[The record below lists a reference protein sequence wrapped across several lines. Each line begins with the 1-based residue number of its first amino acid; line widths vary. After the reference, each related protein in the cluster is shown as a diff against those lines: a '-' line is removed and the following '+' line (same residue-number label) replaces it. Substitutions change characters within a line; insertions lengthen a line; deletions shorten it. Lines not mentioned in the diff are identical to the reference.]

1 MALEVLAVLRRSART
16 FSRPL
21 MTSYSALKSRFTSTA
36 SFLGG
41 RSRTWPMEA
50 FTRKSLP
57 RYLLIVFALAGDSTI
72 TRDFESL
79 AIRQVPSCR
88 ACRQDTAPAQPRCLS
103 LTLCRKLRYGRKGRD
118 PTGDAGWAPKG
129 GTPGWLRLTK
139 ARQGFPACQGKN
151 VAEGRK
157 I

>member
-21 MTSYSALKSRFTSTA
+21 ITSYSVLKFRFTSTA

-72 TRDFESL
+72 TSDFSRA
-79 AIRQVPSCR
+79 AIGP
-88 ACRQDTAPAQPRCLS
+88 LS
-103 LTLCRKLRYGRKGRD
+103 LIYVHRAGQRGPVRPPRPRRSASPSPRVGPVVRREVARPRGGGRLASA
-118 PTGDAGWAPKG
+118 AGP
-129 GTPGWLRLTK
+129 
-139 ARQGFPACQGKN
+139 
-151 VAEGRK
+151 
-157 I
+157 